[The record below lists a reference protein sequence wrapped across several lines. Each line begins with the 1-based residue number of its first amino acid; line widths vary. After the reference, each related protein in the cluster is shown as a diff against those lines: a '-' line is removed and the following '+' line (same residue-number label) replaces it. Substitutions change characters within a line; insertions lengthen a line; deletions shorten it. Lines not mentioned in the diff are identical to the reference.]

1 MPGWLAF
8 RVHVPAD
15 KMVTTCP
22 LSEQTEGV
30 MTAVVTGNPDVA
42 VMLIVTVDAA
52 NVISGGIVILIV
64 CDACVMLKERVTVG
78 AG

>member
-1 MPGWLAF
+1 
-8 RVHVPAD
+8 
-15 KMVTTCP
+15 MVTTCP

-52 NVISGGIVILIV
+52 NVISGGIVMLMV
-64 CDACVMLKERVTVG
+64 CDACVILNERVTVG

>member
-8 RVHVPAD
+8 KVQVPAD
-15 KMVTTCP
+15 KMVITWP
-22 LSEQTEGV
+22 LSEHTDGV
-30 MTAVVTGNPDVA
+30 ITAVVTGKPDVA
-42 VMLIVTVDAA
+42 VMLMVTVEAA

>member
-1 MPGWLAF
+1 
-8 RVHVPAD
+8 
-15 KMVTTCP
+15 MVTTCP

-30 MTAVVTGNPDVA
+30 MTAVVMGNPDVA